1 MLHNVY
7 SEILIIISIILLS
20 YSIEKVHYKA
30 ISVEKVHYKAISV
43 EKVHY
48 NVNMISE
55 KMLQFSPL

>member
-30 ISVEKVHYKAISV
+30 ISVEKVHY
-43 EKVHY
+43 